1 MYMIIHI
8 LGHRGE
14 DILDYINKIID
25 SVKYIEKKIQKR
37 PNIGLILGS
46 GLGGLG
52 ERINRP
58 IIIEY
63 KDIPNFPIS
72 SVEGHK
78 GRLIIGELGNK
89 EVIAMQGRFHL
100 YEGYL
105 LKQITFPVRVMA
117 GLGIKKLIV
126 TNAAGGVDEKFS
138 PGDLMIIRDHINF
151 TGQNPLIGK
160 NIDTLGPRFV
170 DMTNAY
176 DQNLIKLA
184 KIAGKKLNIPLQEG
198 VYMWLTGPT
207 YETPAEIKLAKILG
221 ASAVGMSTVPE
232 VIVAIHQGIEVLGIS
247 CITNMA
253 AGILDQPLDHEDVI
267 KTSLMVEDSFERLI
281 VEILANI

>member
-1 MYMIIHI
+1 M
-8 LGHRGE
+8 
-14 DILDYINKIID
+14 DYINKIID

>member
-1 MYMIIHI
+1 MIIHI